1 MDSVSICIYNSFKRV
16 IDTEEYIKK
25 NYTTDFFEWLSRLFG
40 PAFGAGPTAWQFKAN
55 GKENCWGPKRTL
67 RVRLAVQ
74 CFALKVRG
82 TACCGASLWGVP
94 LSAPRVLFHGDNQR
108 IAIHVELIWTQA
120 VIDFYDF
127 AAVEFHVRDDIAEA
141 VIPHLF
147 KEFLR

>member
-1 MDSVSICIYNSFKRV
+1 MAAQY
-16 IDTEEYIKK
+16 
-25 NYTTDFFEWLSRLFG
+25 
-40 PAFGAGPTAWQFKAN
+40 
-55 GKENCWGPKRTL
+55 
-67 RVRLAVQ
+67 
-74 CFALKVRG
+74 FALKARE
-82 TACCGASLWGVP
+82 TACCGASLWGAP